1 MCEKEATTF
10 TVGVVDMYFRVF
22 PGFSFAP
29 LINGYPQSSG
39 SQIRLV
45 FSPQFGIRLC
55 CQINL
60 PQFHLPH
67 ATNRGSCPGSGVNI
81 LSCVINLKPCN

>member
-1 MCEKEATTF
+1 MCEKEATTS

-45 FSPQFGIRLC
+45 FSPQSVV
-55 CQINL
+55 L
-60 PQFHLPH
+60 PNQSAAVSLAPCHKSGELPWQ
-67 ATNRGSCPGSGVNI
+67 RG
-81 LSCVINLKPCN
+81 